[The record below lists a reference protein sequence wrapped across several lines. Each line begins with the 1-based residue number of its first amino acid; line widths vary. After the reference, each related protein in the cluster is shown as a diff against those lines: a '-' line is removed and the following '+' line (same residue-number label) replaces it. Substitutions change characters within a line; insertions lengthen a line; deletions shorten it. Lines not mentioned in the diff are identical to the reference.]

1 MSAPKGWRALAALAL
16 LKLALSLALLASGF
30 HGVSD
35 DDFAR
40 IVISQEFAHAP
51 KLDPSGTS
59 WLPLPF
65 WITGALMMAFGLS
78 PAVAVGVGVAL
89 GVVSV
94 WLVYAAARRLTDD
107 DTTAF
112 WAAALA
118 AVLPWSARL
127 GASAV
132 PELPVAACS
141 LYALTTLLPARLP
154 LSGTERGPGGEE
166 STETNGRARIIG
178 AILLLAASLSRYEPW
193 FLAGGFAL
201 FCLWDASKSRAAR
214 AANVLAAALAL
225 LGPVVWSIWNAH
237 AHGSPTHYLDR
248 VAAYKQAIDQGA
260 IAERLTAY
268 FLAVFRAEPELMAA
282 GALLTWVARGAL
294 RTELRRWSR
303 PVILLVVLLVT
314 LTVSSVKGGAP
325 THHPERA
332 LLALHLFVAIVVG
345 HAAVLASRAELLQ
358 PKHVVIALLVLG
370 GGIASLRATL
380 LFKESVADRRA
391 ELAVG
396 REVASQVPAGERVFL
411 EVVDYGYFAV
421 LAASER
427 PWDFELSGKVDPARG
442 GEALGEAEVKARAH
456 AAGIRT
462 VVVRDRGGAWHIVA
476 AP

>member
-1 MSAPKGWRALAALAL
+1 
-16 LKLALSLALLASGF
+16 
-30 HGVSD
+30 
-35 DDFAR
+35 
-40 IVISQEFAHAP
+40 
-51 KLDPSGTS
+51 
-59 WLPLPF
+59 
-65 WITGALMMAFGLS
+65 MMAFGLS

-94 WLVYAAARRLTDD
+94 WLVHAAARRLTDD

-112 WAAALA
+112 WAAALV

-201 FCLWDASKSRAAR
+201 FCLWDARKSRAS
-214 AANVLAAALAL
+214 LFAAALAL
-225 LGPVVWSIWNAH
+225 LGPAVWSIWNAH

-282 GALLTWVARGAL
+282 ATLLVWVARDAL

-314 LTVSSVKGGAP
+314 LTISSVKGGAP

-332 LLALHLFVAIVVG
+332 LLALHLFVAIVVAR
-345 HAAVLASRAELLQ
+345 AAVLASRAELLQ
-358 PKHVVIALLVLG
+358 PRHVVIALLVFG

-380 LFKESVADRRA
+380 LFKESVAHRRA
-391 ELAVG
+391 ELAIG
-396 REVASQVPAGERVFL
+396 REIRDTVPAGERVFL

-442 GEALGEAEVKARAH
+442 GEALGEAEVLARAR

-462 VVVRDRGGAWHIVA
+462 AVARDAGGSWRVL
-476 AP
+476 PP

>member
-1 MSAPKGWRALAALAL
+1 MSVPRRPWLALAAL
-16 LKLALSLALLASGF
+16 KLAVSFALLASGF

-40 IVISQEFAHAP
+40 IVIAQEFAHAP

-65 WITGALMMAFGLS
+65 WITGSVMRVLGLA
-78 PAVAVGVGVAL
+78 PAVAVAVGVVL

-94 WLVYAAARRLTDD
+94 WLVHAAARRLTDD

-112 WAAALA
+112 WAAALV

-141 LYALTTLLPARLP
+141 LFALTTLLSGASGRSRL
-154 LSGTERGPGGEE
+154 LGGV
-166 STETNGRARIIG
+166 
-178 AILLLAASLSRYEPW
+178 LLLAACLSRYEPW

-201 FCLWDASKSRAAR
+201 FCLWDVSKSRAPR
-214 AANVLAAALAL
+214 ASLLAAALAL
-225 LGPVVWSIWNAH
+225 LGPLAWSVWNAH

-260 IAERLTAY
+260 IVERLTAY
-268 FLAVFRAEPELMAA
+268 VLAIFRAEPELMVAA
-282 GALLTWVARGAL
+282 ALLAWVARASL
-294 RTELRRWSR
+294 RAELRRWSR
-303 PVILLVVLLVT
+303 LVSLLVVLLLT

-332 LLALHLFVAIVVG
+332 LLVVHLFVAIVVAR
-345 HAAVLASRAELLQ
+345 AAVLALRADLLQ
-358 PKHVVIALLVLG
+358 PRAVVVAMLVFG
-370 GGIASLRATL
+370 GGLASLRATW
-380 LFKESVADRRA
+380 LFKETVAHRRA
-391 ELAVG
+391 ELAIGQVV
-396 REVASQVPAGERVFL
+396 RDTVPAGERVFL

-421 LAASER
+421 LAASGR

>member
-1 MSAPKGWRALAALAL
+1 MSVPRRPWLALAL
-16 LKLALSLALLASGF
+16 LKLVLSLALLGSGF

-65 WITGALMMAFGLS
+65 WITGAVMMAFGLS

-94 WLVYAAARRLTDD
+94 WLVHAAARRLTDD

-112 WAAALA
+112 WAAALV

-132 PELPVAACS
+132 PELPVAAAS
-141 LYALTTLLPARLP
+141 LYALTTLLPLSARFP

-166 STETNGRARIIG
+166 STATDGRARLIG

-201 FCLWDASKSRAAR
+201 FCLWDARKSRASR
-214 AANVLAAALAL
+214 AAKVLAAALAL

-237 AHGSPTHYLDR
+237 AHGSPMHYLDR

-260 IAERLTAY
+260 IPERVTAY
-268 FLAVFRAEPELMAA
+268 FLAVFRAEPELMGAA
-282 GALLTWVARGAL
+282 ALLVWVARDAL

-332 LLALHLFVAIVVG
+332 LLALHLFVAIIVAR
-345 HAAVLASRAELLQ
+345 AAVLASRAELLQ
-358 PKHVVIALLVLG
+358 PRRVAIALLVLG

-391 ELAVG
+391 ELTIG
-396 REVASQVPAGERVFL
+396 RQVASRVPAGERVFL

-442 GEALGEAEVKARAH
+442 GEALGEAEVLARAR

-462 VVVRDRGGAWHIVA
+462 AVARDAGGSWRVL
-476 AP
+476 PP